1 MSNEKNIRIVK
12 GDERFQGSQ
21 DKDES
26 IQLGLLSDRRNYIE
40 GNRNLALNLQDQFEF
55 ERDYSNLYRLYGK
68 IDVIYENIISG
79 SCITSNTS
87 NWMDNMYFLPEYI
100 GCPGGQ
106 PCDAYPPSML
116 FEFIPEKRYGPAT
129 STFMDVTA
137 YQDNWVTYISYIDS
151 HDSQQDMRLYYDYTT
166 NEYLNFDSGDG
177 IPFIVSATTVNG
189 NDVLQFVCPVDHG
202 LTTKMYFEIQNNNTI
217 TTIGGVS
224 LLNDVTITLTI
235 NGTVNTTIKQI
246 FKVDFLGNGNVGMD
260 SKVFNII
267 MDLTDGIAALG
278 GNTYGMGTFKRIINP
293 DNITETRSEYYVH
306 QHKLITKSNEY
317 VLDRTGFEN
326 GIFPKKGR
334 VYKSKR
340 TPPNAGGKTVIKEE
354 FKSYLWNCDKDIDR
368 DEYYDNRNRPI
379 TDLYLSIFQT
389 NRNGV
394 WDRSGSPFKL
404 CGYGWSWNF
413 TKVGAVDPYVS
424 NLAHPVNILQPNAN
438 DGIIFPAKG
447 DIFRGAFVEYNPYE
461 LEERIL
467 SEIGHSLDFRQNK
480 FVTDGSIYKYQPHHR
495 IPIRKLSTSITR
507 ESEFE
512 MTPQYARYLVS
523 EGVHRWRTMLPVG
536 IYEEGGNGV
545 SYPYLND
552 RHYPY
557 LGIEFLIEPIQID
570 HTGNTI
576 TMLQQF
582 GDVCE

>member
-26 IQLGLLSDRRNYIE
+26 IQLGILSDRRNYIE

-55 ERDYSNLYRLYGK
+55 ERGYSNFYRLYGK
-68 IDVIYENIISG
+68 IDVLYDNIISG
-79 SCITSNTS
+79 SCKTGNNSE
-87 NWMDNMYFLPEYI
+87 WMNNMYLIPEYI
-100 GCPGGQ
+100 GCLNT

-116 FEFIPEKRYGPAT
+116 FEFIPEKRYGPVA
-129 STFMDVTA
+129 SGVFMDVTA

-151 HDSQQDMRLYYDYTT
+151 HDSQQDMRLYNDYILD
-166 NEYLNFDSGDG
+166 EYLDFDSGDG

-189 NDVLQFVCPVDHG
+189 NDILQFVCPVDHG

-217 TTIGGVS
+217 TTNNVS
-224 LLNDVTITLTI
+224 LLNDVTITLII
-235 NGTVNTTIKQI
+235 NGVSNTTTKQI

-267 MDLTDGIAALG
+267 MDLDDGTAALG
-278 GNTYGMGTFKRIINP
+278 SNTYGMGTFKRIINP
-293 DNITETRSEYYVH
+293 DNISETRSEYYVH
-306 QHKLITKSNEY
+306 QHKLITNSNEY

-326 GIFPKKGR
+326 GIFPRKGR
-334 VYKSKR
+334 VYKAKR
-340 TPPNAGGKTVIKEE
+340 TPNNVDKTVIKEE

-394 WDRSGSPFKL
+394 WDKSGNRL

-424 NLAHPVNILQPNAN
+424 NSSHPAN
-438 DGIIFPAKG
+438 LVHSGAWADGIVFPTEG
-447 DIFRGAFVEYNPYE
+447 DVFRGAFVEYNPYE

-467 SEIGHSLDFRQNK
+467 SEIGHSLDFRQPK
-480 FVTDGSIYKYQPHHR
+480 FETDGSIYKYQPHHR

-507 ESEFE
+507 ESKFE

-523 EGVHRWRTMLPVG
+523 EGVHRWRNMLPIG

-552 RHYPY
+552 THYPY
-557 LGIEFLIEPIQID
+557 LGIEFLIEAIRIN
-570 HTGNTI
+570 HTGDTI
-576 TMLQQF
+576 TMIQQF

>member
-26 IQLGLLSDRRNYIE
+26 IQLGLLSDRRNYLE
-40 GNRNLALNLQDQFEF
+40 GNRNLVLNLQDQFDF
-55 ERDYSNLYRLYGK
+55 ERGYSNTYRLYGK
-68 IDVIYENIISG
+68 IDLIYENAISG
-79 SCITSNTS
+79 ECTTSNTS
-87 NWMDNMYFLPEYI
+87 NWMDNMYFIPEYT
-100 GCPGGQ
+100 GCPGGS
-106 PCDAYPPSML
+106 PCDSYPPSML
-116 FEFIPEKRYGPAT
+116 FEFIPEKRYGPIST
-129 STFMDVTA
+129 TFMDITA
-137 YQDNWVTYISYIDS
+137 YQDNWVTYISYVDS
-151 HDSQQDMRLYYDYTT
+151 HDKQQDMKLYYDYTT
-166 NEYLNFDSGDG
+166 NEYLEFDSGDG
-177 IPFIVSATTVNG
+177 IPFIVSATTING
-189 NDVLQFVCPVDHG
+189 NDVLQFVCPVEHG
-202 LTTKMYFEIQNNNTI
+202 LTTEMYFEIQDNNTI
-217 TTIGGVS
+217 TTSGGVN
-224 LLNDVTITLTI
+224 LLTDVTIT
-235 NGTVNTTIKQI
+235 TTYLPGPITSVSKKQI
-246 FKVDFLGNGNVGMD
+246 FKVDFLGNNNVGMD

-267 MDLTDGIAALG
+267 MDLTDGMASLG
-278 GNTYGMGTFKRIINP
+278 LTTYGMGTFKRIINP
-293 DNITETRSEYYVH
+293 DNITETRSEYYIH

-326 GIFPKKGR
+326 GIFPRKGR
-334 VYKSKR
+334 VYKAKR
-340 TPPNAGGKTVIKEE
+340 TPPNAGEKTVIKEE

-379 TDLYLSIFQT
+379 TDLYLSVFQT

-394 WDRSGSPFKL
+394 WDKSANRL
-404 CGYGWSWNF
+404 CGYGWDWNF

-424 NLAHPVNILQPNAN
+424 NTNHPANIVQTNIN
-438 DGIIFPAKG
+438 EGIVFPTEG
-447 DIFRGAFVEYNPYE
+447 DVFRGAFVEYNPYE

-467 SEIGHSLDFRQNK
+467 SEIGHSLDFRQSK
-480 FVTDGSIYKYQPHHR
+480 FNTDGSIYKYQPHHR

-507 ESEFE
+507 ATEFE

-523 EGVHRWRTMLPVG
+523 EGVHRWRNMLPVG

-557 LGIEFLIEPIQID
+557 LGIEFLIEPIRIN
-570 HTGNTI
+570 HTGETI
-576 TMLQQF
+576 TMIQQF

>member
-12 GDERFQGSQ
+12 GEERFQGSQ

-26 IQLGLLSDRRNYIE
+26 IQLGLLSDRRNYLE
-40 GNRNLALNLQDQFEF
+40 GNRNLALNLQDQFDF
-55 ERDYSNLYRLYGK
+55 ERGYSSMYRLYGK
-68 IDVIYENIISG
+68 IDVIYENVISG
-79 SCITSNTS
+79 SCTTPTSS
-87 NWMDNMYFLPEYI
+87 EWMNNMYFLPEYV
-100 GCPGGQ
+100 GCLTI

-116 FEFIPEKRYGPAT
+116 FEFIPEKRYGPVAAGV
-129 STFMDVTA
+129 FMDITA
-137 YQDNWVTYISYIDS
+137 YQDNWVTYISYVDS
-151 HDSQQDMRLYYDYTT
+151 HDSQQDMRLYNDYILD
-166 NEYLNFDSGDG
+166 EYLDFDSGDG

-189 NDVLQFVCPVDHG
+189 NDILRFVCPVDHG
-202 LTTKMYFEIQNNNTI
+202 LTNKMYFELQNN
-217 TTIGGVS
+217 
-224 LLNDVTITLTI
+224 ITLTNNISLLDDVSITTTI
-235 NGTVNTTIKQI
+235 NGVINTTIKQI

-260 SKVFNII
+260 SKVFNIVT
-267 MDLTDGIAALG
+267 DLKDATIALG

-293 DNITETRSEYYVH
+293 DNVAETRSEYYVH

-326 GIFPKKGR
+326 GIFPRKGR
-334 VYKSKR
+334 VYKAKR
-340 TPPNAGGKTVIKEE
+340 TPNNVDKTVIKEE
-354 FKSYLWNCDKDIDR
+354 FKSYLWNCDIDIDR

-394 WDRSGSPFKL
+394 WDKSGNRL

-413 TKVGAVDPYVS
+413 TKVGVVDPYVS
-424 NLAHPVNILQPNAN
+424 NSSHPANIVQSGTWA
-438 DGIIFPAKG
+438 DGIVFPTEG
-447 DIFRGAFVEYNPYE
+447 DVFRGAFVEYNPYE

-467 SEIGHSLDFRQNK
+467 SEIGHSLAFRQNK

-523 EGVHRWRTMLPVG
+523 EGVHRWRNMIPIGV
-536 IYEEGGNGV
+536 YEEGGNGV

-557 LGIEFLIEPIQID
+557 LGIEFLIEPIQLT
-570 HTGNTI
+570 HTGETI
-576 TMLQQF
+576 TMIQQF